1 MRFRLVAR
9 DRKGKLIPLVNAGQE
24 YLIDGQPIT
33 VVGLADLGKKAKT
46 YDECYQE
53 DSENQIDIILSGSAK
68 AAKSPRHIVSVI
80 NGLVDPMRTTYNAG

>member
-1 MRFRLVAR
+1 MLTVGGALSPIGVRGLYPADYRNYFRPVAR
-9 DRKGKLIPLVNAGQE
+9 DRQGKLIPLVNAGQE

-53 DSENQIDIILSGSAK
+53 DSENQIDPI
-68 AAKSPRHIVSVI
+68 
-80 NGLVDPMRTTYNAG
+80 RTNYNAG